1 MRAFMMKPLMILIA
15 LGFATSAFA
24 GSHPEPPEQSQ
35 GCGKNSEVR
44 CTGTKY
50 RCLKYFGKTTSD
62 AKAGGG
68 GIAYQKLPLVAL
80 MLPQKMLQCMMTYI
94 I

>member
-62 AKAGGG
+62 LKAGG
-68 GIAYQKLPLVAL
+68 GIAYQKLPFFAQTRLINTT
-80 MLPQKMLQCMMTYI
+80 QTQNSI
-94 I
+94 